1 MSMSIHEST
10 YYRRQHVTGPGC
22 VLVSIKFGVTPEN
35 GVLLVKRLGLSQ
47 DNAQV
52 QFDLER
58 HKTEI
63 LEGVQ
68 EANVKYGGNLQV
80 QEIEVVPNDYPKE
93 GQARYAAFQ
102 IAEYVLGKNI

>member
-1 MSMSIHEST
+1 MSMSISEST

-22 VLVSIKFGVTPEN
+22 VLVSIKFGVTPDN
-35 GVLLVKRLGLSQ
+35 GMLVVKRLGLNQ
-47 DNAQV
+47 DDAQI

-58 HKTEI
+58 HKSEI

-68 EANVKYGGNLQV
+68 EANNKYGGGLQV

-102 IAEYVLGKNI
+102 IAEHVLGKNI